1 MKYINLSYF
10 KPLLSNLPT
19 IAFMKIHIDIDCFFV
34 SAARIQEPSLEFKP
48 VAIGGRSDTKIF
60 NKDAKKQA
68 VNFENS
74 GSFVPTFYKAYEER
88 DDDIDAFKDEDGRVR
103 GILTTS
109 SYEAR
114 AYGVKTAMSIK
125 EALSLCPHL
134 IIKAPD
140 MSLYQKLS
148 HELHEFLQTKIPL
161 VEQASID
168 EFYGDLSGWVDDS
181 DVPNFIAALRDEIKS
196 VTKLP
201 VSIGAAKTRY
211 IAKLSTTYAKP
222 FGCRVIF
229 ENELESF
236 IEKIPVTKFAGIGKS
251 MSEKLLDAQIHTLGE
266 LSKRRGTIESWG
278 PYAKEL
284 YLRVCGLSDDDITTK
299 HIRKSIGIS
308 RTFDPLR
315 DRNELRRRVHVL
327 ARHLSFAILKLKVIP
342 TVFHL
347 SLNYEMSQ
355 KSHKNISLCE
365 IFTEKKFDSLCLKLF
380 DEADVHKRLH
390 LIRMSI
396 NCSSFTRESR
406 KELSLIGFEED
417 QKMYRLT
424 NHSQEIREKYGIDM
438 LKWGSEL

>member
-1 MKYINLSYF
+1 
-10 KPLLSNLPT
+10 
-19 IAFMKIHIDIDCFFV
+19 MKIHIDIDCFFV
-34 SAARIQEPSLEFKP
+34 SAARIDEPFLEGRA

-60 NKDAKKQA
+60 NKDAKKQS

-74 GSFVPTFYKAYEER
+74 GSFVPTFYKTYEKS
-88 DDDIDAFKDEDGRVR
+88 DDDLNAFKDEDGRVR

-125 EALSLCPHL
+125 EALTLCPHL
-134 IIKAPD
+134 IIKAPN

-181 DVPNFIAALRDEIKS
+181 DVPNFIAALKDEIKS

-201 VSIGAAKTRY
+201 VSIGAAPTRY
-211 IAKLSTTYAKP
+211 IAKLATTYAKP
-222 FGCRVIF
+222 FGCKVIF
-229 ENELESF
+229 KNELENF
-236 IEKIPVTKFAGIGKS
+236 IEKIPIEKFAGIGKS
-251 MSEKLLDAQIHTLGE
+251 MREKLLGVQIRTLGE
-266 LSKRRGTIESWG
+266 LKRRRGTIESWG

-299 HIRKSIGIS
+299 HVRKSIGIS
-308 RTFDPLR
+308 RTFDPLY

-347 SLNYEMSQ
+347 SLNYEMNQ
-355 KSHKNISLCE
+355 KAHKNISLCE
-365 IFTEKKFDSLCLKLF
+365 IFTEKKFDSLCISLF
-380 DEADVHKRLH
+380 NEADTHKRLH
-390 LIRMSI
+390 VIRISI
-396 NCSSFTRESR
+396 NCSSFTRESK
-406 KELSLIGFEED
+406 KELSLIGFEDE
-417 QKMYRLT
+417 QKMHTLT
-424 NHSQEIREKYGIDM
+424 NRSQEIREKYGIDM